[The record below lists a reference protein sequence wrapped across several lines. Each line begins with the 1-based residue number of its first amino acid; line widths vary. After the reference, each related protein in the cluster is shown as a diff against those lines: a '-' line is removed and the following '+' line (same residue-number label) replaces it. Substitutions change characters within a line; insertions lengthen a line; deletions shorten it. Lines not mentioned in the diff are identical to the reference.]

1 MGTDAQLSPEQT
13 AQHVR
18 QCLPDGGL
26 FAGQQWRIA
35 TRPFPLDQKTV
46 RQLEQLGRVLLKF
59 YQAANTIYH
68 WSAEGRLP
76 AWPSAWLDR
85 GKPQQIIDL
94 QRERAFRA
102 ELPRV
107 IRPDILLTDD
117 GLRITELDSVPGG
130 IGLTAWLNRA
140 YAGAGAE
147 VLGGATGMLEGFAGI
162 FGDAA
167 NVRLV
172 VSDESATYKPEM
184 KWLAEQIDP
193 DRFSVHGQGFT
204 GFADGDAVYRFFE
217 LFDLP
222 NVPAAEPLFATAA
235 DKRISVTPPPKAFL
249 EEKMLFA
256 LFHNR
261 NLAETWRQQLGESF
275 KRTLE
280 SLLPQT
286 WVIDPAPLPPHGAYP
301 GLGLTDWEQLK
312 ELSQKERN
320 LILKISGY
328 SEQAWGARGVWLGSD
343 LPRDEWATAVDQA
356 IEGFDESPRILQRYH
371 RPARAKA
378 EWFDFELGQA
388 QPMQGRV
395 RLCPYYFVH
404 GEFETAKANLGGVL
418 ATICPVDKKIIH
430 GMSSAILAPCA
441 LGQAQAK

>member
-1 MGTDAQLSPEQT
+1 MGFDTQLSPEQT
-13 AQHVR
+13 ARHVR
-18 QCLPDGGL
+18 QSMPDDGL
-26 FAGQQWRIA
+26 FDGHQWRVA
-35 TRPFPLDQKTV
+35 TRPFQLDKKIV

-59 YQAANTIYH
+59 YQAANTIYN

-85 GKPQQIIDL
+85 GKPQPIINL

-140 YAGAGAE
+140 YATAGAD
-147 VLGGATGMLEGFAGI
+147 VIGGTDGMLEGFAGI

-193 DRFSVHGQGFT
+193 DRFSAHGQGFSD
-204 GFADGDAVYRFFE
+204 FSDGDAVYRFFE

-222 NVPAAEPLFATAA
+222 NVPAAEPLFATGA

-261 NLAETWRQQLGESF
+261 NLADTWRQLLGERF
-275 KRTLE
+275 QRTLRA
-280 SLLPQT
+280 LLPQT
-286 WVIDPAPLPPHGAYP
+286 WVVDPAPLPPHAALP
-301 GLGLTDWEQLK
+301 GLDLTDWEQLK

-328 SEQAWGARGVWLGSD
+328 SEQAWGGRGVWLGSD

-418 ATICPVDKKIIH
+418 ATICPADKKIIH

-441 LGQAQAK
+441 LGQA

>member
-1 MGTDAQLSPEQT
+1 MGTDTQLSPEQT

-18 QCLPDGGL
+18 QSLPADGL
-26 FAGQQWRIA
+26 FAGHQWRIA
-35 TRPFPLDQKTV
+35 TRPFPLDKKTV
-46 RQLEQLGRVLLKF
+46 KQLEQLGRVLLKF
-59 YQAANTIYH
+59 YQAANMLYH

-85 GKPQQIIDL
+85 GKPQSIIDL
-94 QRERAFRA
+94 QRSKAFRA

-117 GLRITELDSVPGG
+117 GLKITELDSVPGG
-130 IGLTAWLNRA
+130 IGLTAWLNHA

-147 VLGGATGMLEGFAGI
+147 VLGGATGMFESFAGI

-172 VSDESATYKPEM
+172 VSDESSTYKPEM

-193 DRFSVHGQGFT
+193 DRFSAHGQGFT
-204 GFADGDAVYRFFE
+204 DFSDGDAVYRFFE

-222 NVPAAEPLFATAA
+222 NVPAAELLFATAA

-286 WVIDPAPLPPHGAYP
+286 CVIDP
-301 GLGLTDWEQLK
+301 
-312 ELSQKERN
+312 
-320 LILKISGY
+320 
-328 SEQAWGARGVWLGSD
+328 QA
-343 LPRDEWATAVDQA
+343 
-356 IEGFDESPRILQRYH
+356 
-371 RPARAKA
+371 
-378 EWFDFELGQA
+378 
-388 QPMQGRV
+388 M
-395 RLCPYYFVH
+395 
-404 GEFETAKANLGGVL
+404 
-418 ATICPVDKKIIH
+418 
-430 GMSSAILAPCA
+430 
-441 LGQAQAK
+441 

>member
-85 GKPQQIIDL
+85 GKPQPIIDL

-140 YAGAGAE
+140 YATAGAD
-147 VLGGATGMLEGFAGI
+147 VLGGADGMLDGFAGI

-172 VSDESATYKPEM
+172 VSDESATYRPEM
-184 KWLAEQIDP
+184 EWLAAEIDTG
-193 DRFSVHGQGFT
+193 RFSVHGQDEA

-217 LFDLP
+217 LFDLL
-222 NVPAAEPLFATAA
+222 NIPAAGPLFDVAA
-235 DKRISVTPPPKAFL
+235 AKRIRVTPPPKVFL

-261 NLAETWRQQLGESF
+261 NLADTWRQLLGERF
-275 KRTLE
+275 QRTLRA
-280 SLLPQT
+280 LLPQT
-286 WVIDPAPLPPHGAYP
+286 WVVDPAPLPPHAAYP
-301 GLGLTDWEQLK
+301 GLGLTDWQQLK
-312 ELSQKERN
+312 TLSQKERD

-343 LPRDEWATAVDQA
+343 LSRDEWAAAVEQA
-356 IEGFDESPRILQRYH
+356 ITGFDKSPRILQHYH
-371 RPARAKA
+371 RPARVES
-378 EWFDFELGQA
+378 EWYDFELGQA

-404 GEFETAKANLGGVL
+404 GEFDSAKAKLGGVL
-418 ATICPVDKKIIH
+418 ATICPADKKIIH
-430 GMSSAILAPCA
+430 GMSDAILAPCA
-441 LGQAQAK
+441 LDQA

>member
-1 MGTDAQLSPEQT
+1 MGTDTQPSPEQI

-18 QCLPDGGL
+18 QSLPADGL
-26 FAGQQWRIA
+26 FAGHQWRVA
-35 TRPFPLDQKTV
+35 TQPFPLDKKTV
-46 RQLEQLGRVLLKF
+46 QQLEQLGRVLLKF
-59 YQAANTIYH
+59 YQAANTIYR

-85 GKPQQIIDL
+85 GKPQSIIDL
-94 QRERAFRA
+94 QRSKEFRA

-117 GLRITELDSVPGG
+117 GPRITELDSVPGG
-130 IGLTAWLNRA
+130 IGLTAWLNHA

-147 VLGGATGMLEGFAGI
+147 VLGGATGMLDGFAGI

-172 VSDESATYKPEM
+172 VSDESATYRPEM
-184 KWLAEQIDP
+184 EWLAGQIDP
-193 DRFSVHGQGFT
+193 GRFSVHGQDFT
-204 GFADGDAVYRFFE
+204 GFGDGDAVYRFFE

-222 NVPAAEPLFATAA
+222 NVPAAGPMFAAAA

-261 NLAETWRQQLGESF
+261 NLAETWRQQLGDSF
-275 KRTLE
+275 QRTLE
-280 SLLPQT
+280 ALLPQT
-286 WVIDPAPLPPHGAYP
+286 WVIDPAPLPPHAAFP
-301 GLGLTDWEQLK
+301 GLGLTDWQQLK
-312 ELSQKERN
+312 NLSQKERN

-343 LPRDEWATAVDQA
+343 LPRDEWAAAVDQA

-371 RPARAKA
+371 RPARVDA

-388 QPMQGRV
+388 QAMQGRV

-404 GEFETAKANLGGVL
+404 GEFDTAKATLGGVL
-418 ATICPVDKKIIH
+418 ATICPADKKIIH
-430 GMSSAILAPCA
+430 GMSDAILAPCA
-441 LGQAQAK
+441 LGHA